1 MVSKIIFLVFM
12 TTDDLTFVPLA
23 VLKIKDKWIS
33 QQHIALVHE
42 RKKHDSVIIRGVGRC
57 QILQGH
63 TFSWI
68 RGLMKLFKGY
78 RLKLL
83 KILGGGANA
92 PLPPCSYAP
101 AVFSLNCVGKCP
113 PSFAVSL

>member
-1 MVSKIIFLVFM
+1 MQVDLSSKKVFKC
-12 TTDDLTFVPLA
+12 DLCGSISGKFVPTIA

-33 QQHIALVHE
+33 QQHIALFHE

-68 RGLMKLFKGY
+68 
-78 RLKLL
+78 
-83 KILGGGANA
+83 
-92 PLPPCSYAP
+92 
-101 AVFSLNCVGKCP
+101 
-113 PSFAVSL
+113 